1 METDGTGAASIGPS
15 SPLSGETRF
24 SPPLLESAL
33 SRLRREFFP
42 PRGGVGWVGMTGRRR
57 YCLRGHDTDAAGRD
71 SSGRCLICKREAMWA
86 ARAPAR
92 EAAAAARAERAAA
105 REAELERLERERIE
119 ERHRRQAE
127 ADRRREREYQ
137 QAIKAGGRVAA
148 EARWW
153 RASDETLEAGRYG
166 LCQWEDEID
175 GEYTHLC
182 FNRTRSDVYCST
194 HNRQLEREIERDR
207 RQRAKEVRS

>member
-1 METDGTGAASIGPS
+1 
-15 SPLSGETRF
+15 
-24 SPPLLESAL
+24 
-33 SRLRREFFP
+33 
-42 PRGGVGWVGMTGRRR
+42 MTGRRP
-57 YCLRGHDTDAAGRD
+57 YCLRGHDTHAAGRD

-119 ERHRRQAE
+119 ERRRRRAE

-137 QAIKAGGRVAA
+137 QAIKAGGRLAA

-153 RASDETLEAGRYG
+153 WASDETLEAGRYG

-175 GEYTHLC
+175 GEFTHTC

-194 HNRQLEREIERDR
+194 HNRQLERELERNR
-207 RQRAKEVRS
+207 RQRAKEARS

>member
-1 METDGTGAASIGPS
+1 VRVDRPFFSAA
-15 SPLSGETRF
+15 
-24 SPPLLESAL
+24 A
-33 SRLRREFFP
+33 RECTQRTSQRIFP

-57 YCLRGHDTDAAGRD
+57 YCLRGHDTDVAGRD

-92 EAAAAARAERAAA
+92 DAAAAARAERAAA

-119 ERHRRQAE
+119 ERRRRQAE

-137 QAIKAGGRVAA
+137 RAIKAGGRAAA

-153 RASDETLEAGRYG
+153 RASDETLEEGRYD

-175 GEYTHLC
+175 GEYTHTC
-182 FNRTRSDVYCST
+182 FNRTRLDVYCAK
-194 HNRQLEREIERDR
+194 HNRRVEREVERNR
-207 RQRAKEVRS
+207 RAKEARS